1 VGDAAIAR
9 WRSPDHSLSVL
20 LVSTHRGTRIA
31 GGLAAFV
38 TICAALLCP
47 GCKEE
52 ERPAPTPAAPIPT
65 AVSSAAGARED
76 PEIAARKYELT
87 SSALALKAKALEAGE
102 GDLARACAALEA
114 TRGQDCQAVKRAAE
128 NFREAKAGLRGDVPK
143 MLGDNIER
151 TERAVAA
158 LCP

>member
-1 VGDAAIAR
+1 
-9 WRSPDHSLSVL
+9 
-20 LVSTHRGTRIA
+20 VSTHRGTRIA
-31 GGLAAFV
+31 GDLAAFV

-76 PEIAARKYELT
+76 PETKARKWEL
-87 SSALALKAKALEAGE
+87 SKAKALEAGE
-102 GDLARACAALEA
+102 GDLARACAALEVA
-114 TRGQDCQAVKRAAE
+114 RGQDCEAVKRAAAD
-128 NFREAKAGLRGDVPK
+128 FREAKAGLRGDVPK
-143 MLGDNIER
+143 MLGDPIAR
-151 TERAVAA
+151 TERAVEA